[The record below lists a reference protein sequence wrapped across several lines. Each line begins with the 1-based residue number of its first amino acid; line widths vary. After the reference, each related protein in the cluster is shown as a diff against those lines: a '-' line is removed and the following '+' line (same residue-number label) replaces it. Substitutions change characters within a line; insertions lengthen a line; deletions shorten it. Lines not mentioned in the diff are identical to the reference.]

1 MSDKSTPA
9 AGVLLERDLLPAE
22 DPALAAGAAI
32 GVNGHWM
39 LRLIVGIGV
48 VAFTLFH
55 LYTAYYGPFTA
66 LQQRVVHVCG
76 IAAILFLSTA
86 AVSGRWLRTALIVL
100 ALVTAL
106 PALYVCLDYREIIE
120 TAGIV
125 TEQQIWLGAIL
136 ISVVLIATRMVIGW
150 PLVVIAL
157 LALAYAA
164 FGNLLPPPIGHTGYG
179 IDRIISHLYLT
190 TEGVLG
196 TPVGA
201 SATYIAVFVLFGALL
216 QTTGMGDVFIG
227 FGHALTGRKKGGPA
241 YVAVISSAL
250 FGSINGSAVA
260 NVAST
265 GTFTIP
271 LMIRTGYKPQTA
283 AAIEAA
289 ASSGGQ
295 IMPPIMGAAAFLMV
309 SFTGIPYVE
318 IISHALF
325 PALLYFGAV
334 FAAVQLHAARYDVKA
349 VAAADLPNFR
359 HLLLTRGYMLLPI
372 PILLYFLLDGY
383 TPYRA
388 GFYAIVAALVLAMFA
403 RSSRPTPARLM
414 ATCRAAVAGLLPVAT
429 ACACA
434 GIVIGMLTLTG
445 LGLKLSGLIVDASG
459 GSLFIALCLTA
470 IASIVL
476 GMGLPTVGVY
486 LLLAV
491 LVAPALTQMGVPLI
505 AAHLFIFYY
514 GLVSAITP
522 PVALA
527 AYAAAAIAKSKPL
540 ETSVEAFLMGLAK
553 IVVPFVFVY
562 GPEILLIGTTGDIVV
577 AITSAFVGVYALSIA
592 TTGWWGGPLA
602 PWRRIAVGA
611 GSVLMMMP
619 GLWTDLAAIPVI
631 LAPLYLLRP
640 TNPKPA

>member
-1 MSDKSTPA
+1 MNDSTSPA
-9 AGVLLERDLLPAE
+9 AGEAGSGHPPIE
-22 DPALAAGAAI
+22 DPDSVSEKQMGGRGPLI
-32 GVNGHWM
+32 
-39 LRLIVGIGV
+39 LRIIVGVGV
-48 VAFTLFH
+48 VAFALFH
-55 LYTAYYGPFTA
+55 LYTAYYGPYTA
-66 LQQRVVHVCG
+66 LQQRVVHVSG
-76 IAAILFLSTA
+76 ICAILFIA
-86 AVSGRWLRTALIVL
+86 AAGASGLWRRASLIVL
-100 ALVTAL
+100 AVLVAL
-106 PALYVCLDYREIIE
+106 PALYICLNYQEIIE

-125 TEQQIWLGAIL
+125 TERQMWLGVILIAAIL
-136 ISVVLIATRMVIGW
+136 VATRLVIGW
-150 PLVVIAL
+150 PLVIIAL
-157 LALAYAA
+157 VALAYAA
-164 FGNLLPPPIGHTGYG
+164 FGNYLPPPIGHSGYSVE
-179 IDRIISHLYLT
+179 RIVSHLFLT

-201 SATYIAVFVLFGALL
+201 SATYIAIFVLFGALL
-216 QTTGMGDVFIG
+216 QTTGMGDIFIG
-227 FGHALTGRKKGGPA
+227 FGHALTGRKAGGPA

-318 IISHALF
+318 IIGHALF

-334 FAAVQLHAARYDVKA
+334 FAAVQLHAAKNHVRPISAEDVPDFK
-349 VAAADLPNFR
+349 
-359 HLLLTRGYMLLPI
+359 HLLITRGYMLLPV

-388 GFYAIVAALVLAMFA
+388 GFYAIVAALFLSMF
-403 RSSRPTPARLM
+403 SKESRPTPKRLL
-414 ATCRAAVAGLLPVAT
+414 ATCRATVMGLLPVAT

-470 IASIVL
+470 VTSIVL

-527 AYAAAAIAKSKPL
+527 AYAAAAIAKSRPL

-553 IVVPFVFVY
+553 VIVPFIFVY
-562 GPEILLIGTTGDIVV
+562 GPQILLIGEPVDIVI
-577 AITSAFVGVYALSIA
+577 AIVSSFVGVYALSIA
-592 TTGWWGGPLA
+592 TTGWWRGPLSI
-602 PWRRIAVGA
+602 WRRVIVCA
-611 GSVLMMMP
+611 GSVAMMMP
-619 GLWTDLAAIPVI
+619 GVLTDLIAIPVI
-631 LAPLYLLRP
+631 VLPLVLLREAVRE
-640 TNPKPA
+640 PA

>member
-1 MSDKSTPA
+1 MTQSISPASTRA
-9 AGVLLERDLLPAE
+9 ESERLLAE
-22 DPALAAGAAI
+22 DPEAAAGRDL
-32 GVNGHWM
+32 GGHGPLA
-39 LRLIVGIGV
+39 LRLVVGIGV
-48 VAFTLFH
+48 VAFALFQ
-55 LYTAYYGPFTA
+55 LYTAYVGPYTA
-66 LQQRVVHVCG
+66 LQQRVVHVSGLC
-76 IAAILFLSTA
+76 AILFL
-86 AVSGRWLRTALIVL
+86 AVAKGTGLWRRMGLIALAVL
-100 ALVTAL
+100 VSL
-106 PALYVCLDYREIIE
+106 PALYICLNYQEIIE

-125 TEQQIWLGAIL
+125 TERQMWLGAIL
-136 ISVVLIATRMVIGW
+136 IVAVLVATRLVIGW
-150 PLVVIAL
+150 PLVIIAL
-157 LALAYAA
+157 VALAYAA
-164 FGNLLPPPIGHTGYG
+164 FGNYLPPPIGHSGYSVE
-179 IDRIISHLYLT
+179 RIVSHLFLT

-201 SATYIAVFVLFGALL
+201 SATYIAIFVLFGALL
-216 QTTGMGDVFIG
+216 QTTGMGDVFIN
-227 FGHALTGRKKGGPA
+227 FGYSLTGRKAGGPA

-318 IISHALF
+318 IIGHALV

-334 FAAVQLHAARYDVKA
+334 FAAVQLHAAKNGVRA
-349 VAAADLPNFR
+349 VAAEDVPNFR
-359 HLLLTRGYMLLPI
+359 HLLVTSGYMLLPI

-388 GFYAIVAALVLAMFA
+388 GFYAIVAALVLSLFA
-403 RSSRPTPARLM
+403 RRSWPTPQRLFD
-414 ATCRAAVAGLLPVAT
+414 TCRAAVNGILPVAT

-434 GIVIGMLTLTG
+434 GIVIGILTLTG

-459 GSLFIALCLTA
+459 GSLFVALCLTA
-470 IASIVL
+470 ITSIVL

-491 LVAPALTQMGVPLI
+491 LVAPALTEMGVPLI

-553 IVVPFVFVY
+553 VIVPFIFVY
-562 GPEILLIGTTGDIVV
+562 GPQILLIGTPFEIAIAIV
-577 AITSAFVGVYALSIA
+577 SSFVGVYALSIA
-592 TTGWWGGPLA
+592 TTGWWQGPLPA
-602 PWRRIAVGA
+602 WRRVVVCA

-619 GLWTDLAAIPVI
+619 GIWTDLVAIPVI

-640 TNPKPA
+640 DRRQPA